1 MATNNGTSEIET
13 TTNGAGTN
21 GANIGKVQQS
31 DIIGEMQVA
40 YLDYAM
46 SVIVARALP
55 DVRDGLKP
63 VHRRILYAMWY
74 DLSLTHDKPHK
85 KSARIVGE
93 VLGKYHPHGDVAVYD
108 AMVRMAQ
115 DFSLRYPLID
125 GQGNFGS
132 IDGDNAA
139 AMRYTEA
146 RLASLSDLMLTDIEK
161 DTVAWKPNFDN
172 SLEEPAVLP
181 SAIPN
186 LLINGANGIAVGMA
200 TNVPPHN
207 LSEVVDALAYMI
219 DNYQQ
224 VDDISVE
231 QLTEFIKGPDFPTGG
246 ILYRFREDKD
256 ELVDAVAQGYAVG
269 KSRLI
274 IQAKAHFEDI
284 GRGRQRIVITEL
296 PYQSNK
302 TAIIERIA
310 DLVRNE
316 KLTGISD
323 LRDESDRTGMR
334 VCIELQRGAEAK
346 AVLGDLFKYTP
357 LQQTF
362 GMQLLA
368 LVDGMP
374 RLLTLKRMLH
384 LFIQHREEIIRLRS
398 EWELK
403 RARERAHILEGLL
416 KALDI
421 LDEVIATIRRSQT
434 VETARR
440 NLMENFKFSEI
451 QAQAILDMQLR
462 RLAALERKKLQAEYD
477 ELRKLIQDLEEL
489 LASPEKI
496 LAVIKKELL
505 ELKAKYGDARRTQI
519 VERTKGA
526 LTTTDLLPDQ
536 QVWVTVNDDGDLR
549 RQAVATLSPTQQ
561 RALSKQ
567 AQVALLNANTRDFL
581 YLFAKDG
588 RCSRIAVHE
597 IPQDG
602 SSKNLADLC
611 IFTRR
616 DTVMAALT
624 LPREASDGFVFM
636 ATEKGNVKRVT
647 VADFASTVN
656 DGTPV
661 LNVEDKDRL
670 AWAFTTKGDGE
681 VMLVTN
687 AGQSIRFSEDDVRS
701 MGLAA
706 GGVGG
711 IKLSKG
717 QKVIHAC
724 PVDPNGSL
732 MTITTQGFAKQT
744 PINDYSS
751 QGRNGG
757 GIVTHKLTPKIG
769 DLAAAMIIHAE
780 DSQRN
785 VMVLINKG
793 NPTAIPVQDVPAQG
807 RGVLGKQLVAIG
819 VGTEVVAVT
828 MVRMPGEDDGGST
841 PNEPEPTKA
850 IDKAKALA
858 AKGDANAKTTTKP
871 IEVKPALKMAV
882 PSGKAAE
889 ATVVKTVTSSAP
901 VAKAVEEKAVS
912 SKAPV
917 AVQDKPAARAEKAE
931 SKAAPPPTTKPI
943 ELKPSLITPVV
954 DGAAKKDSAPALNEK
969 KTPVQQSVAAQ
980 GSVAKPATPPAIE
993 AGKEAPDPHKPS
1005 QPSLFASDSPSSS
1018 SKVDSKL
1025 KTVAS
1030 VVKKK

>member
-1 MATNNGTSEIET
+1 MATSNGTSEIET
-13 TTNGAGTN
+13 NSNGAEAN
-21 GANIGKVQQS
+21 GVKIGANPGVNIGKVEQA
-31 DIIGEMQVA
+31 DIIGEMEVA

-63 VHRRILYAMWY
+63 VHRRILYAMWN

-115 DFSLRYPLID
+115 SFSLRYPLID

-161 DTVAWKPNFDN
+161 DTVSWKPNFDN
-172 SLEEPAVLP
+172 SLEEPGVLP

-200 TNVPPHN
+200 TNIPPHN
-207 LSEVVDALAYMI
+207 LGEVVDALIHVI
-219 DNYQQ
+219 DHYKEI
-224 VDDISVE
+224 DDISID
-231 QLTEFIKGPDFPTGG
+231 QLLEFIKGPDFPTGG

-256 ELVDAVAQGYAVG
+256 EQVDAVAQGYAVG

-374 RLLTLKRMLH
+374 RLLNLKRILH

-398 EWELK
+398 EWELR

-434 VETARR
+434 VETARN
-440 NLMENFKFSEI
+440 NLVSNFKFTEI

-462 RLAALERKKLQAEYD
+462 RLAALERRRLQNEYD
-477 ELRKLIQDLEEL
+477 ELIKRIKYLEEL
-489 LASPEKI
+489 IASPEKV
-496 LAVIKKELL
+496 LAVIKEELL
-505 ELKAKYGDARRTQI
+505 DLKAKYGDARRTQI
-519 VERTKGA
+519 VDRTKGA

-536 QVWVTVNDDGDLR
+536 QVWVSVSDSGDLR
-549 RQAVATLSPTQQ
+549 RQAVATLSQTQQ

-567 AQVALLNANTRDFL
+567 AQVTLLNANTRDYL

-588 RCSRIAVHE
+588 RCSRVAVHE

-611 IFTRR
+611 VFTRR
-616 DTVMAALT
+616 DTVRAAIS
-624 LPREASDGFVFM
+624 LPREAPDGYIFL
-636 ATEKGNVKRVT
+636 ATERGNVKRVT

-661 LNVEDKDRL
+661 MNIEEKDRL
-670 AWAFTTKGDGE
+670 GWAFTTAGGGE

-687 AGQSIRFSEDDVRS
+687 AGQSIRFSEEDVRS

-711 IKLSKG
+711 IKLGKG

-724 PVDPNGSL
+724 AVNPKGSL
-732 MTITTQGFAKQT
+732 LTITTQGFAKQT
-744 PINDYSS
+744 PIDDYSS

-757 GIVTHKLTPKIG
+757 GIVTHKVNPKIG
-769 DLAAAMIIHAE
+769 DLAAAMIIHPE
-780 DSQRN
+780 DSQGT
-785 VMVLINKG
+785 VMVLASKN
-793 NPTAIPVQDVPAQG
+793 NPTAVPVLDVPAQG
-807 RGVLGKQLVAIG
+807 RGVQGKQLVAIG
-819 VGTEVVAVT
+819 VGTEVVALA
-828 MVRMPGEDDGGST
+828 MVRLPGDDNGGATPTDPDDTKDAPKATDKTKTST
-841 PNEPEPTKA
+841 
-850 IDKAKALA
+850 
-858 AKGDANAKTTTKP
+858 AKTTTKP
-871 IEVKPALKMAV
+871 IEVKSTLKMAPQV
-882 PSGKAAE
+882 SKPVAP
-889 ATVVKTVTSSAP
+889 SSAKSIENQEDKVVVP
-901 VAKAVEEKAVS
+901 TEKVALDKNQSA
-912 SKAPV
+912 
-917 AVQDKPAARAEKAE
+917 QDNV
-931 SKAAPPPTTKPI
+931 
-943 ELKPSLITPVV
+943 L
-954 DGAAKKDSAPALNEK
+954 DG
-969 KTPVQQSVAAQ
+969 
-980 GSVAKPATPPAIE
+980 
-993 AGKEAPDPHKPS
+993 
-1005 QPSLFASDSPSSS
+1005 
-1018 SKVDSKL
+1018 
-1025 KTVAS
+1025 
-1030 VVKKK
+1030 